1 MLAKRR
7 WSVLAV
13 AVALLAVLAL
23 SGWKYSERGSKN
35 LAYVETGVASWY
47 GPSFHGR
54 KTASG
59 ERYNQ
64 NALTAAHK
72 KLPLGSHVTVVN
84 LDTGKKVNVEINDRG
99 PYAAGRK
106 IDLSK
111 EAARRLGI
119 LDDGTSK
126 VRIEAT
132 AQQLDPDGD
141 GKPGA
146 K

>member
-1 MLAKRR
+1 MRGKRR
-7 WSVLAV
+7 WGVLAV
-13 AVALLAVLAL
+13 AMALLAVVAL
-23 SGWKYSERGSKN
+23 GGWKYSERADKN
-35 LAYVETGVASWY
+35 LAFIETGTASWY
-47 GPSFHGR
+47 GPSFNGK

-59 ERYNQ
+59 ERFNQ

-84 LDTGKKVNVEINDRG
+84 LETGKKVNVEINDRG

-132 AQQLDPDGD
+132 SQQLDPDGD
-141 GKPGA
+141 GKPGS